1 MQSQMDLMRLN
12 FRLHKFIFVEDTKSP
27 TPLSS
32 AAGSGDGARMK
43 TVEYGK
49 QNSDIIMLLHGGG
62 LSWWNYRA
70 EAEKL
75 SDRFRVV
82 LPSLDGHA
90 DSDHDFTGIED
101 NASRLITLIDSE
113 YGGSVLLIGG
123 LSLGAQ
129 IVAEMLTQRKDICRY
144 AIIESASVIP
154 SKVTNAL
161 IEPTFASSYGLI
173 RKKWFAKMQFQY
185 LHIRDELF
193 EDYYRDTAKIT
204 KGNMIAFLKA
214 NTAFEL
220 KREIQNNQAQVRV
233 VVGGKEQKKML
244 RSAELLHEM
253 ISGSTLEIKDGM
265 YHGEYS
271 INHPDIY
278 VKNLLEMIRR

>member
-1 MQSQMDLMRLN
+1 MN
-12 FRLHKFIFVEDTKSP
+12 VI
-27 TPLSS
+27 
-32 AAGSGDGARMK
+32 
-43 TVEYGK
+43 EYGK
-49 QNSDIIMLLHGGG
+49 QNNDTIMLLHGGG
-62 LSWWNYRA
+62 LSWWNFKA
-70 EAEKL
+70 EADML
-75 SDRFRVV
+75 GDRYHVV
-82 LPSLDGHA
+82 LPILDGHA
-90 DSDHDFTGIED
+90 DSDADFVSIEK
-101 NASRLITLIDSE
+101 NADRVISFIDSE

-129 IVAEMLTQRKDICRY
+129 VLVEMLTQRKDICQN
-144 AIIESASVIP
+144 AILESASVIP
-154 SKVTNAL
+154 SKITNAL
-161 IEPTFASSYGLI
+161 IELSFGSSYGLI
-173 RKKWFAKMQFQY
+173 RKKWFAKMQFRY
-185 LHIRDELF
+185 LRIRDELF
-193 EDYYRDTAKIT
+193 EDYYEDTAKIT

-244 RSAELLHEM
+244 RSAELLHE
-253 ISGSTLEIKDGM
+253 IVSGSTLEIKDGM